1 MEDLKTLGD
10 KIAYQEQMNVTYG
23 DLLYKEERYLQTM
36 QREKTKNLKGFRTFL
51 IFDIICAL
59 VMTGGLSAGTF
70 FETNT
75 KDPAA
80 AFVGSVGNAMLTVV
94 GLIIAAFAFVGL
106 CFGGFKLVHYGRRR
120 FKEIDNRDFVWRT
133 YEEMEAISGAKMM
146 ELETKKAQNLA
157 ELSVNRQVYQEGME
171 GYAERIEEM
180 GEESEGEMEHISMS
194 ELFYAKETARP
205 QLPENE
211 DRNKNALKKTW

>member
-1 MEDLKTLGD
+1 
-10 KIAYQEQMNVTYG
+10 
-23 DLLYKEERYLQTM
+23 
-36 QREKTKNLKGFRTFL
+36 
-51 IFDIICAL
+51 
-59 VMTGGLSAGTF
+59 
-70 FETNT
+70 
-75 KDPAA
+75 
-80 AFVGSVGNAMLTVV
+80 
-94 GLIIAAFAFVGL
+94 
-106 CFGGFKLVHYGRRR
+106 
-120 FKEIDNRDFVWRT
+120 
-133 YEEMEAISGAKMM
+133 MEAISGAKMM